1 MALIDFVH
9 KPSFLIRIVRSI
21 CIYMYLPIPELR
33 PESEETLR
41 HRYVL
46 VNKSVLSMFCH
57 LPAPYCSTVTVLW
70 HTLVSGL
77 SEGLKIWRRGGG
89 TTSNTRSFY
98 GAFFVSN
105 STKIW
110 RRPLCPPLVPPVLP
124 FFQRS
129 ILPKTADSI
138 NVNKL

>member
-1 MALIDFVH
+1 MPLACAILLNSHSFVTH
-9 KPSFLIRIVRSI
+9 PCFRAVGRS
-21 CIYMYLPIPELR
+21 E
-33 PESEETLR
+33 
-41 HRYVL
+41 
-46 VNKSVLSMFCH
+46 N
-57 LPAPYCSTVTVLW
+57 
-70 HTLVSGL
+70 
-77 SEGLKIWRRGGG
+77 LKERGG

-110 RRPLCPPLVPPVLP
+110 RGPLCPPLVPPVLP

-138 NVNKL
+138 NVNKLLKKTKPKWKVQTIPKFTKKTLWLQSKGQPHPHLLPIQHYYVPILIVWIK